1 MKKIKLLF
9 FMVICSTLILSCEKK
24 ETTDVDNQDEKLVIP
39 ANIKLGDFF
48 AGGYV
53 FYLKPDKSGGMVFA
67 PSDASV
73 NPVEWG
79 CMDINAQAPSDK
91 VGDGSKN
98 TVEILKACGG
108 PNTAARV
115 CDTYVSAGYSD
126 WFLPSLDELIL
137 INDVAKG
144 GAGPFNKD
152 HTLTPGNYWSSS
164 ESSND
169 HKLAF
174 TLQVFDN
181 REANKAAKQ
190 RNEKYKVRAAREF

>member
-1 MKKIKLLF
+1 
-9 FMVICSTLILSCEKK
+9 MVICSTLILSCEKK
-24 ETTDVDNQDEKLVIP
+24 ERSDVDNQDEKLVIP

-53 FYLKPDKSGGMVFA
+53 FYLNPDKSGGMVFA

-79 CMDINAQAPSDK
+79 CMDINANAPSDK

-108 PNTAARV
+108 PNTAARI
-115 CDTYVSAGYSD
+115 CDTYVSGGYSD
-126 WFLPSLDELIL
+126 WFLPSLDELML

-164 ESSND
+164 EAAKD

-174 TLQVFDN
+174 TLLVFDS
-181 REANKAAKQ
+181 RDANIVAKQ